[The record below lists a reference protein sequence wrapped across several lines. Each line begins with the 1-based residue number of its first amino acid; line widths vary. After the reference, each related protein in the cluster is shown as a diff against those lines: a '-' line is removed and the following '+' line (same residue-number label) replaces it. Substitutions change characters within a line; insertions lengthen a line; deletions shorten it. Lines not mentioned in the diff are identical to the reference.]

1 MIDGDSRWWLL
12 QVQFQERHPGQV
24 NLLTQPLPRDE
35 LLRKCFDIIP
45 KSIRVSKG
53 PKLWGLAELHHINN
67 NIISADLTVRPPNAQ
82 IAEEPEPGVLEETQ
96 EPRYFAPIIV
106 HVSSQII
113 AVNRAPDIS
122 RFARSAQA
130 FASVFFDLLDEAMQK
145 LEMSQHY
152 ILEVE
157 PIAKTGSFVQ
167 WYTTLARLN
176 RIVIHY
182 VGSNLPSTP
191 ESLVQSIK
199 DTARSFQ
206 NILHSEKVDL
216 VANDPHL
223 SDKDVA
229 ELDRA
234 VAERRLKMRAIGM
247 RSGGIKTTWSSSER
261 PEPDTIIIEMADE
274 EYSDQNIVTDKMIN
288 FLQNRLTDDDK

>member
-1 MIDGDSRWWLL
+1 MIDSDSRWWLL
-12 QVQFQERHPGQV
+12 QVQFQERHPGQLE
-24 NLLTQPLPRDE
+24 LLTQPLPRDA

-45 KSIRVSKG
+45 KSIRVGKG
-53 PKLWGLAELHHINN
+53 LKLWGLAELHHIDN

-82 IAEEPEPGVLEETQ
+82 IAEEPEPGVLEETR

-130 FASVFFDLLDEAMQK
+130 FASVFYDLLDEAMQK
-145 LEMSQHY
+145 LDMSQYY
-152 ILEVE
+152 ILDVE

-167 WYTTLARLN
+167 WYTTLERLS

-182 VGSNLPSTP
+182 VGPNLPSTP

-223 SDKDVA
+223 RDEDVA

-234 VAERRLKMRAIGM
+234 VAERRLKMRASGM
-247 RSGGIKTTWSSSER
+247 RGGGIKTTWSSSER
-261 PEPDTIIIEMADE
+261 PEPDTVIIALADE

-288 FLQNRLTDDDK
+288 FLQNRLIDDNK